1 MNLNGIKAMGKHDFP
16 SIESSRKEEN
26 YERIPFGEVFWDQ
39 RSH

>member
-1 MNLNGIKAMGKHDFP
+1 MGKENSHP
-16 SIESSRKEEN
+16 KEYSRKEEN